1 MTKAK
6 VPCPFKVGDKNS
18 PPTTGSFIAWK
29 KVRALHNGRAVF
41 AIVKLEIP
49 KEAMRTRGW
58 KPYIKSLFCDRHNLK
73 CRASSAKVLS
83 ITTTVSKTKIKE
95 ARSDYDPDFLYEVG
109 KVVCAAKYNQSRSA
123 ICTRGIHFFMKR
135 IDAVSY
141 NL

>member
-29 KVRALHNGRAVF
+29 KVRALHNGRPVF

-58 KPYIKSLFCDRHNLK
+58 KSYAKSIFYDSSNLK

-83 ITTTVSKTKIKE
+83 ITVSSKTKIKE

-109 KVVCAAKYNQSRSA
+109 KVVCATKYNQSRSA

-135 IDAVSY
+135 SDAVNY
-141 NL
+141 KL